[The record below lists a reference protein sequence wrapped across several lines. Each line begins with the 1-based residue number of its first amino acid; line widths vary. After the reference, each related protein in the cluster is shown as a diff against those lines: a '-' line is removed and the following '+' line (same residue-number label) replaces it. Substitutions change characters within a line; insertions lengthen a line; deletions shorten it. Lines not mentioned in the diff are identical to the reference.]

1 MSRHGYI
8 QSFWLRKQKPGGWL
22 GCGWCSIFK
31 KDMRVST
38 EQGRPIFSVPT
49 KSTSCDPRA
58 HHCVDLITDSNSDI
72 WLMCILWALFFLVS
86 SRVSGHVPC
95 DFFPGLSYL
104 AFRNRDS
111 TPENSHSFSN
121 LDCGRSAPLLGSVF
135 AQFSLDSRAF
145 EKSTTS
151 AFSGNA
157 EMLTNTWELGSF
169 VRYAINGYKWPGQ
182 RARSVTSRCQVSSWR
197 PTAVAVVWRSVGLIY
212 RWADSLH
219 F

>member
-49 KSTSCDPRA
+49 KSTSCDPRD

-95 DFFPGLSYL
+95 DFPGLSYL

-121 LDCGRSAPLLGSVF
+121 LRQIRSTGLRFCSVF
-135 AQFSLDSRAF
+135 TWQSCFRKIHYFSR
-145 EKSTTS
+145 KCW
-151 AFSGNA
+151 NA
-157 EMLTNTWELGSF
+157 HQHMGISF
-169 VRYAINGYKWPGQ
+169 ICAVCHKWPGQ